1 MKRKQIV
8 IDITS
13 NGINL
18 IHNNEIKKYSL
29 TAVDNFKIINSSIF
43 IKEFSDIITKEK
55 INSNI
60 LTDNIEIIID
70 NTYSKMYLSNLENI
84 FKELSF
90 NKIKVINI
98 NNLINFSLDK
108 IYINISQKNIKIY
121 YQHNVYFIPI
131 YFNNYIDILL
141 LYLEKI
147 IIKKQIK
154 SLILFGSLKNLSN
167 IATNIEKKTNIKT
180 YLYSSPDKIPIRLLL
195 NNIAKK

>member
-18 IHNNEIKKYSL
+18 IHNNKIKKYSL

-147 IIKKQIK
+147 LIKKQIK